1 MEYRI
6 NRNGEQ
12 DENEMESRTKMKW
25 NTGRKLNGIQDE
37 NEMEYRMKMKW
48 NTGRK

>member
-12 DENEMESRTKMKW
+12 DENEME
-25 NTGRKLNGIQDE
+25 
-37 NEMEYRMKMKW
+37 YRMKMKW
-48 NTGRK
+48 NTGQK